1 MRLRK
6 KYRISYIPPGKR
18 SPIEIMLG
26 RREAELI
33 SALRY
38 RDCTRMDLL
47 FMARPRTAMN
57 ATSMVSHLR
66 RKGFSIGGKW
76 EIGRDADGA
85 RTRHMRYSLEGRI
98 Q

>member
-6 KYRISYIPPGKR
+6 RFRYSYIPPGKR
-18 SPIEIMLG
+18 SPIEIVLG
-26 RREAELI
+26 RREHELI
-33 SALRY
+33 SALRW

-57 ATSMVSHLR
+57 TTSMVSQLR
-66 RKGFSIGGKW
+66 RKGFVIGGRW

-85 RTRHMRYSLEGRI
+85 RTRHMRYRLEGRF